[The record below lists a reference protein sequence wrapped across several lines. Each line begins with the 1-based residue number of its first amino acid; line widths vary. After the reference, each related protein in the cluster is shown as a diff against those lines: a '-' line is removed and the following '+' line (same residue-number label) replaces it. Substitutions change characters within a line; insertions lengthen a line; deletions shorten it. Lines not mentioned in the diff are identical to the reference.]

1 MLTPSTCSL
10 SDDNDST
17 SEQAFFLTEESQAHP
32 SFLHRFLFFL
42 EEQAFGSFP
51 TPYPIPFALP
61 LPFLSFVGL
70 LDGLS
75 VGDLEGVRVGS
86 LDRGEMV
93 GEPAGRAGQNVGQ
106 ALAISDCFVVEMEA
120 VTCV

>member
-1 MLTPSTCSL
+1 MFVWFS
-10 SDDNDST
+10 
-17 SEQAFFLTEESQAHP
+17 
-32 SFLHRFLFFL
+32 
-42 EEQAFGSFP
+42 
-51 TPYPIPFALP
+51 
-61 LPFLSFVGL
+61 VGL

-106 ALAISDCFVVEMEA
+106 ALATSDCFVVEMEA
-120 VTCV
+120 VTCVCMK

>member
-1 MLTPSTCSL
+1 VDDDES
-10 SDDNDST
+10 SDDSCC
-17 SEQAFFLTEESQAHP
+17 SMSGLSLCP
-32 SFLHRFLFFL
+32 SPPQVFVWFN
-42 EEQAFGSFP
+42 
-51 TPYPIPFALP
+51 
-61 LPFLSFVGL
+61 VGL

-106 ALAISDCFVVEMEA
+106 ALATSDCFVVEMEA
-120 VTCV
+120 VTCA